1 MKHRA
6 RTAAVLAALALGLLT
21 GCSGGGGGADASP
34 ASPAAPSTLALPAPK
49 QAAAPAAVLATPAA
63 SGEVQVQEGPFTD
76 RVKLT
81 GLTLSKGST
90 VGGHLTVTSDI
101 SDVLVLEIGAAF
113 YDDGGRLVG
122 TGAFHY
128 QEEEPATGGHDGPR
142 AAGEGIDFTAVAE
155 KLTGTPVSA
164 VLSIPVLV
172 NE

>member
-21 GCSGGGGGADASP
+21 GCSDGGGGADA
-34 ASPAAPSTLALPAPK
+34 APAAPSTLALPAPK

-63 SGEVQVQEGPFTD
+63 SGEVRVQDGPFTD

-81 GLTLSKGST
+81 GLALSKGST

-101 SDVLVLEIGAAF
+101 SDVLALEIGAAF

-128 QEEEPATGGHDGPR
+128 QEEEPATGEHDGPR